1 MDEALDHYQVLQVDR
16 RADPKVIERVYKTLM
31 LDLKN
36 HPDLGGDEARARLIN
51 AAYHTLKDPE
61 RRRAYDEELARRE
74 RKAAPPPALARR
86 PAPDPAGP
94 IELQDPGTSWPAL
107 CPRCRNPHPVP
118 HSVPFHQ
125 RLQCPSCHWFFRDPQ
140 RELAALRARIFR
152 LGPASRAL
160 AERLYVAVEGQ
171 QRAAEE
177 AAARGDEAAAREALR
192 LKRVKLQLLADELRP
207 VRL

>member
-1 MDEALDHYQVLQVDR
+1 
-16 RADPKVIERVYKTLM
+16 
-31 LDLKN
+31 
-36 HPDLGGDEARARLIN
+36 
-51 AAYHTLKDPE
+51 
-61 RRRAYDEELARRE
+61 
-74 RKAAPPPALARR
+74 
-86 PAPDPAGP
+86 
-94 IELQDPGTSWPAL
+94 
-107 CPRCRNPHPVP
+107 
-118 HSVPFHQ
+118 VPFHQ